1 MTRFAQ
7 MSNDPI
13 PLLNEGVILWQ
24 TNIAVEAALIC
35 ICILWGLLYTDR
47 LICVKLMSELMS
59 NFLCGVYYLRLYLL
73 RNSAQKGEFSTQGA
87 QVYGVG

>member
-1 MTRFAQ
+1 M
-7 MSNDPI
+7 
-13 PLLNEGVILWQ
+13 ILWQ

-47 LICVKLMSELMS
+47 LNSVSELML

-87 QVYGVG
+87 QVCGVG